1 MKLVDELRHLE
12 GMKGG
17 IAVSETEY
25 MATTVLQEATPLT
38 QVIYSNIREVVE
50 QMQYIFDIFWYRA
63 IPASQKIREIEEGI
77 EHVET
82 KVLEN
87 PDEIFNHIKCVIEN
101 ASDRSV
107 CSSLGGMQLIYDNF
121 FDLYKKIIDK
131 HDR

>member
-50 QMQYIFDIFWYRA
+50 QMQHIFDIFWYRA
-63 IPASQKIREIEEGI
+63 IPAEQTIREIEEGTQPI
-77 EHVET
+77 AT
-82 KVLEN
+82 KVLES
-87 PDEIFNHIKCVIEN
+87 PDEIFNHMRCVIEN
-101 ASDRSV
+101 ASERLV
-107 CSSLGGMQLIYDNF
+107 CYSPGGMQMVYDNF
-121 FDLYKKIIDK
+121 FDLQKNSI
-131 HDR
+131 